1 MKVDIAQTLIKS
13 YSEKELVAYITN
25 RLSSLSAASP
35 ATPDDAGYVLGELKV
50 SLENLAYIARALNK
64 KMNGDDT
71 NIVV

>member
-13 YSEKELVAYITN
+13 YSEKELVAYIAN
-25 RLSSLSAASP
+25 RLSSLSAVSP

-50 SLENLAYIARALNK
+50 NLESLASVAKALNK